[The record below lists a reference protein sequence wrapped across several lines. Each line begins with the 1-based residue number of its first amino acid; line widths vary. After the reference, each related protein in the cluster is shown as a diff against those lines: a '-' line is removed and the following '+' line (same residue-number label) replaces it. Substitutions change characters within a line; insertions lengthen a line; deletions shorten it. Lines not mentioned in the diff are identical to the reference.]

1 MSKYLVTTVRNAS
14 FERHMLDD
22 HYAFLGD
29 LRADGLLELAGPF
42 VDGSGGAYLLSASSL
57 DEAQKIALRDPVH
70 QLGASS
76 ISVQEWHAR

>member
-1 MSKYLVTTVRNAS
+1 
-14 FERHMLDD
+14 MLDD

-42 VDGSGGAYLLSASSL
+42 ADGSGGAYLLSASSL
-57 DEAQKIALRDPVH
+57 DEARTIASRDPVH

-76 ISVQEWHAR
+76 VSVQEWQAR

>member
-1 MSKYLVTTVRNAS
+1 MSKYLVTTFRNAA

-42 VDGSGGAYLLSASSL
+42 ADGSGGAYLLSASSL
-57 DEAQKIALRDPVH
+57 DEARTIALRDPVH

-76 ISVQEWHAR
+76 VSVQEWHAR